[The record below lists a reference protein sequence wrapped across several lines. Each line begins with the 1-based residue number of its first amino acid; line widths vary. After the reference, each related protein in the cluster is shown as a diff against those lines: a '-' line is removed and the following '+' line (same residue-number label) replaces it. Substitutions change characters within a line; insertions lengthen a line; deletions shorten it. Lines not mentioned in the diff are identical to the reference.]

1 MVCRLRKSLYGL
13 RQASRQWYEK
23 LSQMLVSTGYVQ
35 SQAYHSLFIK
45 ANSGS
50 FTALLVYVYDMMLT
64 GNDIV
69 EINQVK

>member
-35 SQAYHSLFIK
+35 SQADHSLFIK